1 MRTYLK
7 NWMALKSTKD
17 LRLLYVYSDWELTN
31 KKIEL
36 KTTFN
41 DIPNKKLII
50 TYQISNDTVSSLV
63 KIQDDVYLYCSW
75 MALPA
80 GHQIQIIAME
90 GSNIT
95 DDETIQT
102 DSLLT

>member
-7 NWMALKSTKD
+7 NWMVLKSTKD
-17 LRLLYVYSDWELTN
+17 LRLMYVYSDWELTN
-31 KKIEL
+31 RKITL
-36 KTTFN
+36 KSTFN

-63 KIQDDVYLYCSW
+63 KVQDDVYLYCSW

-80 GHQIQIIAME
+80 GHEIQIIAKE
-90 GSNIT
+90 GDVTT
-95 DDETIQT
+95 DDETSPT
-102 DSLLT
+102 DRLLT